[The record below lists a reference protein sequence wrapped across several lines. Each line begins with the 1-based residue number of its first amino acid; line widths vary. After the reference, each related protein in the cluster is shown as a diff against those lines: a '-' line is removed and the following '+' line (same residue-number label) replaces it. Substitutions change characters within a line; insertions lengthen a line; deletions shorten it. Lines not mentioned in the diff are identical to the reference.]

1 MLHDT
6 HTTTCDNG
14 GRPSLRSI
22 PPARSISWCHIY
34 HVLPTANTAK
44 AWGSIA
50 LLILEM
56 YHRVQ
61 TGDYTALLTY
71 RYRFLYTIRDNLAGP
86 IPAPHTIRFVVRSDE
101 LLNSKY
107 GRSATG
113 AERPILIPS
122 TTVAQAFGSMSP
134 ENRNKPNYRCN

>member
-1 MLHDT
+1 MIHTQLRVIMVAGLRYVPFLLHVVFL
-6 HTTTCDNG
+6 G
-14 GRPSLRSI
+14 V
-22 PPARSISWCHIY
+22 IY
-34 HVLPTANTAK
+34 TSVLPTANTAK

-61 TGDYTALLTY
+61 TGDDTALLTY